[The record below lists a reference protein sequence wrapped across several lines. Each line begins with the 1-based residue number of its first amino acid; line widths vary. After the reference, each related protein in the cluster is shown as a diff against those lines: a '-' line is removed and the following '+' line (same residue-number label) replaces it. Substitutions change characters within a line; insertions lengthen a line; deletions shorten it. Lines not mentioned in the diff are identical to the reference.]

1 MAVHAQRF
9 ADRSDLVGKGHLQ
22 RVERV
27 AGVLDHFGFLDPDLQ
42 YGRGQMGVEPAERRG
57 GVFVIRADQ
66 GERRVV
72 EVVDRGAFAQ
82 EFRIDGHAEVTPRA
96 FPRIDL
102 EGGNDC
108 AGDRPRQHRAANGHN
123 VIAALDFE
131 RRADL
136 LADALDITQVETAV
150 VIAGGADAHQ
160 REIGSRDRGG
170 DTRRRPEPSIFTGG
184 GDKIPP
190 PRFDDGAAAAA
201 DDPPLQGIRINADP
215 LMPRLGKA
223 CRRNTADVT
232 QTEYAQFH
240 QPFLHSSLS
249 RLSISR
255 AWRPTITV
263 VISATPSPDASKT
276 ATGASA
282 RRP

>member
-1 MAVHAQRF
+1 LPVGVPGGPDAPQR
-9 ADRSDLVGKGHLQ
+9 AS
-22 RVERV
+22 
-27 AGVLDHFGFLDPDLQ
+27 
-42 YGRGQMGVEPAERRG
+42 
-57 GVFVIRADQ
+57 
-66 GERRVV
+66 
-72 EVVDRGAFAQ
+72 
-82 EFRIDGHAEVTPRA
+82 
-96 FPRIDL
+96 
-102 EGGNDC
+102 
-108 AGDRPRQHRAANGHN
+108 
-123 VIAALDFE
+123 
-131 RRADL
+131 
-136 LADALDITQVETAV
+136 
-150 VIAGGADAHQ
+150 
-160 REIGSRDRGG
+160 GSRDRGG
-170 DTRRRPEPSIFTGG
+170 DIRLPPGPSIFTGG
-184 GDKIPP
+184 GDQTPP
-190 PRFDDGAAAAA
+190 PRFDDGAAPAA
-201 DDPPLQGIRINADP
+201 DALPLQGIRINADP

>member
-1 MAVHAQRF
+1 
-9 ADRSDLVGKGHLQ
+9 
-22 RVERV
+22 
-27 AGVLDHFGFLDPDLQ
+27 
-42 YGRGQMGVEPAERRG
+42 
-57 GVFVIRADQ
+57 
-66 GERRVV
+66 
-72 EVVDRGAFAQ
+72 
-82 EFRIDGHAEVTPRA
+82 TPRA

-160 REIGSRDRGG
+160 REIGFRDRGG
-170 DTRRRPEPSIFTGG
+170 DIRRRPEPSIFNGG
-184 GDKIPP
+184 RDQILHA
-190 PRFDDGAAAAA
+190 RVHDGPAAPAYAL
-201 DDPPLQGIRINADP
+201 PLQGIKTNANP

-249 RLSISR
+249 RLSTSR

-276 ATGASA
+276 ATG
-282 RRP
+282 